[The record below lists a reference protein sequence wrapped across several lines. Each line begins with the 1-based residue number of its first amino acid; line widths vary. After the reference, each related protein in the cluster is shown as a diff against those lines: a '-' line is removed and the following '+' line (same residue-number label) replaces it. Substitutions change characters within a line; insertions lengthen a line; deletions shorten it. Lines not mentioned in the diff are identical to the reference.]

1 MTGVV
6 IIRVFHSIYNLFIT
20 IYLTVTLSLSPAL
33 WMLQH
38 LTHHHPG
45 LVLPVALLAVLLHAQ
60 DLDIAGD
67 SGTLGLTSPHQVT
80 RPALRLGLGQGVR
93 GTPHLVLV

>member
-6 IIRVFHSIYNLFIT
+6 VIFHSNYNLLIT
-20 IYLTVTLSLSPAL
+20 IDLTARLSRSPAL
-33 WMLQH
+33 GVLPH
-38 LTHHHPG
+38 LAHHHPG

-67 SGTLGLTSPHQVT
+67 SGALGLTNPYEVVT
-80 RPALRLGLGQGVR
+80 RPALGRGLGQGVR
-93 GTPHLVLV
+93 GTLHLILV